1 MKTFKKTS
9 CNISWK
15 MLRYSG
21 GRWHTCLFYSI
32 YLLKKYWATYLTHQ
46 DSTNTEM
53 CINFLTITVKQEKYY
68 ICYRFLTGWY
78 MSNSAAIMQYTI
90 IQQSHFLPLL
100 WISGKW
106 QLSHK
111 HQLSC
116 RCWCQAGEGQ
126 PCLQPLCLFL
136 FHANCTHLQ
145 KGERKKVHP
154 YSLVFLFFCE
164 SLCQYIVNTLSRL
177 FMDHLIHSKTFE
189 F

>member
-1 MKTFKKTS
+1 MVTRDGGFLARFFFFFFSYPFSPLLLLHQTYVSLFSLRFPCFLHFKTTI
-9 CNISWK
+9 ISECSD
-15 MLRYSG
+15 L
-21 GRWHTCLFYSI
+21 H
-32 YLLKKYWATYLTHQ
+32 H
-46 DSTNTEM
+46 D
-53 CINFLTITVKQEKYY
+53 
-68 ICYRFLTGWY
+68 
-78 MSNSAAIMQYTI
+78 TI

-111 HQLSC
+111 HQLAC

-136 FHANCTHLQ
+136 FYANWTHLQ